1 MLEASHSSVAQKRT
15 LTLAIL
21 GPILGPIW
29 SSLRSTLDDTKA
41 PFLLIQNK
49 IGW

>member
-1 MLEASHSSVAQKRT
+1 MLEASHSNVAQKGT
-15 LTLAIL
+15 LTLA
-21 GPILGPIW
+21 ILGPIW